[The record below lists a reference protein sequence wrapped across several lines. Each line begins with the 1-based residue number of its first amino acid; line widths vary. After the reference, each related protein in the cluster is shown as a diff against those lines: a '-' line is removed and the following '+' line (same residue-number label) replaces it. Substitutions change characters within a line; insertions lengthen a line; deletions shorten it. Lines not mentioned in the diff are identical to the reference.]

1 MDRIQKLKLN
11 STLSLLNQIVVLISG
26 LIIPRFIL
34 QYYGS
39 EINGLVSSITQ
50 FLNIITFLELGMGAV
65 VRSALYPPIA
75 ENDKLLISKIMI
87 SASSFFKRIAWALL
101 AYVLFLTIYYPLGV
115 NSTLGYV
122 STAFLIVSMSI
133 GLFAQYLFGIVNQLL
148 LDGDQKSYVSLTIVI
163 LTTILNTLFS
173 VIIIRLGAS
182 IQVVKLTTG
191 LIFLLR
197 PLVLNYYVKRNYS
210 LETNIIL
217 DKEPIKQKWNGVAQH
232 IAYVITNSTDVIVL
246 SLFSTLENVSIYS
259 VHIMI
264 VNGIKMLLTAIYN
277 GIQPLFGNLLAKNE
291 MDLFNYYF
299 KHIESLFHFL
309 VVLTFTLTTV
319 LINPFVQL
327 YTASIND
334 ANYFAPLFSFLL
346 VWGQAMYCIRLPYSA
361 IIGAAG
367 HFKET
372 QKSAIVESLLNVI
385 ITLLLINK
393 FGLVGVALGTL
404 IAISYRTVYNVFYL
418 SKNIVFRSQKHF
430 FKHLFVDFV
439 SVLVMLGVTMV
450 INFTPNNFV
459 NWIFYAVFLTIIYLV
474 LMMLINF
481 IFNRDSMLYFIRRA
495 FKIN

>member
-1 MDRIQKLKLN
+1 
-11 STLSLLNQIVVLISG
+11 
-26 LIIPRFIL
+26 
-34 QYYGS
+34 
-39 EINGLVSSITQ
+39 
-50 FLNIITFLELGMGAV
+50 MGAV
-65 VRSALYPPIA
+65 VRSALYRPIA
-75 ENDKLLISKIMI
+75 EKDKIQISKIMI
-87 SASSFFKRIAWALL
+87 SANSFFKRIAWALL

-148 LDGDQKSYVSLTIVI
+148 LDADQKSYVSLTIVI

-232 IAYVITNSTDVIVL
+232 IAYVITNSIDVIVL

-264 VNGIKMLLTAIYN
+264 VNGIKMLLIAIYN

-291 MDLFNYYF
+291 MDLFVYYF

-309 VVLTFTLTTV
+309 VVLDFTLTTV

-327 YTASIND
+327 YTASIDD

-346 VWGQAMYCIRLPYSA
+346 VWGQAMYCIRLPYNA
-361 IIGAAG
+361 VIIAAG

-385 ITLLLINK
+385 ISLLLINK
-393 FGLVGVALGTL
+393 FGLVGVAMGTL

-418 SKNIVFRSQKHF
+418 SKNIVFRSQKYC

-459 NWIFYAVFLTIIYLV
+459 NWIFYAVFLSIIYLV